1 MRFLVE
7 VYAPASF
14 GVVAKPSF
22 LDAPRTFQNLVAC
35 LNSFPF
41 SKEEKKKMEK
51 CVNENCL
58 YAHPEA
64 MLLSLLTDL
73 AHGVRMTAAKIIN
86 EIKRENRPLAHVRQF
101 IPPEGKWQDITSYDL
116 FITSFKGTLTEPP
129 ITMRL
134 TQEEVLEVAE
144 DPSKLRLTP
153 DPTKL
158 MREPSTEP
166 GLETIPC
173 HT

>member
-1 MRFLVE
+1 M
-7 VYAPASF
+7 
-14 GVVAKPSF
+14 
-22 LDAPRTFQNLVAC
+22 
-35 LNSFPF
+35 
-41 SKEEKKKMEK
+41 
-51 CVNENCL
+51 
-58 YAHPEA
+58 
-64 MLLSLLTDL
+64 
-73 AHGVRMTAAKIIN
+73 
-86 EIKRENRPLAHVRQF
+86 
-101 IPPEGKWQDITSYDL
+101 KWQDITSYDL

-173 HT
+173 HTQPVERMIGFVTKVSANYPAGDRMEEEISNCLYSRELMFQSKQDYVSHQAPPVPLVRRRSI